1 MHYLMSCGEKS
12 GGKLGLGPDVP
23 PSQNSFTTLADLKN
37 MDIKSI
43 AARKK
48 HCLALTS
55 TNKVPPKKFNK
66 LYFCCIKPKNN
77 HTQPKS
83 SNI

>member
-23 PSQNSFTTLADLKN
+23 PSQNSFTTLADLKGL
-37 MDIKSI
+37 DIKSV

-55 TNKVPPKKFNK
+55 TNKVHTNK
-66 LYFCCIKPKNN
+66 IF
-77 HTQPKS
+77 
-83 SNI
+83 